1 MPKVVRNPDNILPL
15 TDMQVFASFADDP
28 KIGKDGVF
36 PAEWDSIGMLNDG
49 TEMELNRTID
59 KNKIKGIGFGVVAV
73 TTKAGE
79 LTGSCESLEF
89 NETLEKIAWPE
100 TFMDGDV
107 KIRRHSSTPAR
118 CHVAFVEEKQNGD
131 FLIRATRVK
140 AIATMENLNV
150 SEDPTG
156 KKVDF
161 DFQSD
166 KDKFVFDEYLVKR
179 DGLEK
184 VVDPRQ
190 IRFVDAGVAKAD
202 QYSATA
208 QPAPGGQPANP
219 TPGGNP
225 AQPPAP
231 NPGPANPAPVTP
243 GPGTPG
249 GQPATPQPPA
259 AATVEVKKKIDLPDD
274 ATGGTWTLT
283 VGSETIRDLAF
294 NVTPTTLRSKLQ
306 AVSGLDDVI
315 VQRSGVSDFT
325 IEFTAASALAVT
337 ADGSGLT
344 GAASNT
350 ITVTDAA

>member
-36 PAEWDSIGMLNDG
+36 PAEWDSIGVLNDG

-208 QPAPGGQPANP
+208 QPGPGGQPANP
-219 TPGGNP
+219 APV
-225 AQPPAP
+225 QPPAP
-231 NPGPANPAPVTP
+231 NPGPVTP
-243 GPGTPG
+243 GPG

-315 VQRSGVSDFT
+315 VQRSGASDFT

>member
-36 PAEWDSIGMLNDG
+36 PAEWDSIGVLNDG

-190 IRFVDAGVAKAD
+190 IRCVEAGVAKAD

-208 QPAPGGQPANP
+208 QPGPGGQPANP
-219 TPGGNP
+219 APV
-225 AQPPAP
+225 QPPAP
-231 NPGPANPAPVTP
+231 NPGPVTP
-243 GPGTPG
+243 GPG

-283 VGSETIRDLAF
+283 VGSDTIRDLAF

-315 VQRSGVSDFT
+315 VQRSGASDFT

>member
-36 PAEWDSIGMLNDG
+36 PAEWDSIGVLNDG

-161 DFQSD
+161 DFQPD

-202 QYSATA
+202 QYSASA
-208 QPAPGGQPANP
+208 QPAPGGQPAN
-219 TPGGNP
+219 
-225 AQPPAP
+225 
-231 NPGPANPAPVTP
+231 
-243 GPGTPG
+243 
-249 GQPATPQPPA
+249 PQPPA

-315 VQRSGVSDFT
+315 VQRSGASDFT
-325 IEFTAASALAVT
+325 VEFTAASALAVT

-350 ITVTDAA
+350 ITVTDA

>member
-1 MPKVVRNPDNILPL
+1 M
-15 TDMQVFASFADDP
+15 
-28 KIGKDGVF
+28 
-36 PAEWDSIGMLNDG
+36 
-49 TEMELNRTID
+49 
-59 KNKIKGIGFGVVAV
+59 VAV

-89 NETLEKIAWPE
+89 NATLEKIAWPE

-208 QPAPGGQPANP
+208 QPGPGGQPANP

-225 AQPPAP
+225 VQPPAP

-243 GPGTPG
+243 GPG
-249 GQPATPQPPA
+249 GQPVAPQPPA

-274 ATGGTWTLT
+274 ATGGTWALT

-315 VQRSGVSDFT
+315 VQRSGASDFT

>member
-36 PAEWDSIGMLNDG
+36 PAEWDSIGVLNDG

-179 DGLEK
+179 DELEK
-184 VVDPRQ
+184 VVDHRQ

-274 ATGGTWTLT
+274 ATGGTWALT

-315 VQRSGVSDFT
+315 VQRSGTSDFT

>member
-36 PAEWDSIGMLNDG
+36 PAEWDSIGVLNDG

-89 NETLEKIAWPE
+89 NATLEKIAWPE

-208 QPAPGGQPANP
+208 QPTPGGQPANP

-231 NPGPANPAPVTP
+231 VTP

-249 GQPATPQPPA
+249 GQPVTPQPP

-274 ATGGTWTLT
+274 ATGGTWALT

-315 VQRSGVSDFT
+315 VQRSGASDFT

>member
-36 PAEWDSIGMLNDG
+36 PAEWDSIGVLNDG

-208 QPAPGGQPANP
+208 QPAPGGTPANP
-219 TPGGNP
+219 APV
-225 AQPPAP
+225 QPPAP
-231 NPGPANPAPVTP
+231 NPGPVTP

-249 GQPATPQPPA
+249 GQPVTPQPPA

-274 ATGGTWTLT
+274 ATGGTWALT

-315 VQRSGVSDFT
+315 VQRSGTSDFT

>member
-36 PAEWDSIGMLNDG
+36 PAEWDSIGVLNDG

-225 AQPPAP
+225 APA
-231 NPGPANPAPVTP
+231 TP

-274 ATGGTWTLT
+274 ATGGTWALT
-283 VGSETIRDLAF
+283 VGSETIHDLAF

-315 VQRSGVSDFT
+315 VQRSGTSDFT

>member
-36 PAEWDSIGMLNDG
+36 PAEWDSIGVLNDG

-184 VVDPRQ
+184 IVDPRQ

-208 QPAPGGQPANP
+208 QPKNGGQPANP
-219 TPGGNP
+219 APGGNP
-225 AQPPAP
+225 AQPAAP
-231 NPGPANPAPVTP
+231 NPGPVTP
-243 GPGTPG
+243 GPG

-274 ATGGTWTLT
+274 ATGGAWALT

-315 VQRSGVSDFT
+315 VQRSGTSDFT

>member
-1 MPKVVRNPDNILPL
+1 MN
-15 TDMQVFASFADDP
+15 A
-28 KIGKDGVF
+28 
-36 PAEWDSIGMLNDG
+36 WDHPR
-49 TEMELNRTID
+49 EY
-59 KNKIKGIGFGVVAV
+59 
-73 TTKAGE
+73 GE
-79 LTGSCESLEF
+79 
-89 NETLEKIAWPE
+89 N
-100 TFMDGDV
+100 
-107 KIRRHSSTPAR
+107 
-118 CHVAFVEEKQNGD
+118 
-131 FLIRATRVK
+131 
-140 AIATMENLNV
+140 
-150 SEDPTG
+150 
-156 KKVDF
+156 
-161 DFQSD
+161 
-166 KDKFVFDEYLVKR
+166 
-179 DGLEK
+179 LEK

-219 TPGGNP
+219 TPGGTPANP
-225 AQPPAP
+225 APVQPPAP
-231 NPGPANPAPVTP
+231 NPGPVTP
-243 GPGTPG
+243 GPG
-249 GQPATPQPPA
+249 GQPANPQPPA

-315 VQRSGVSDFT
+315 VQRSGTSDFT
-325 IEFTAASALAVT
+325 VEFTAASALAVT

>member
-36 PAEWDSIGMLNDG
+36 PAEWDSIGVLNDG

-190 IRFVDAGVAKAD
+190 IRCVEAAVAKAD
-202 QYSATA
+202 QDSATA
-208 QPAPGGQPANP
+208 QPGPGGQPANP
-219 TPGGNP
+219 APV
-225 AQPPAP
+225 QPPAP
-231 NPGPANPAPVTP
+231 NPGPVTP
-243 GPGTPG
+243 GPG

-315 VQRSGVSDFT
+315 VQRSGASDFT

>member
-1 MPKVVRNPDNILPL
+1 M
-15 TDMQVFASFADDP
+15 
-28 KIGKDGVF
+28 
-36 PAEWDSIGMLNDG
+36 
-49 TEMELNRTID
+49 
-59 KNKIKGIGFGVVAV
+59 
-73 TTKAGE
+73 
-79 LTGSCESLEF
+79 
-89 NETLEKIAWPE
+89 
-100 TFMDGDV
+100 
-107 KIRRHSSTPAR
+107 
-118 CHVAFVEEKQNGD
+118 
-131 FLIRATRVK
+131 
-140 AIATMENLNV
+140 
-150 SEDPTG
+150 
-156 KKVDF
+156 
-161 DFQSD
+161 
-166 KDKFVFDEYLVKR
+166 
-179 DGLEK
+179 
-184 VVDPRQ
+184 DPRQ

-219 TPGGNP
+219 APGGNP

-243 GPGTPG
+243 GPG
-249 GQPATPQPPA
+249 GQPVTPQPPA

-274 ATGGTWTLT
+274 ATGGTWALT

-315 VQRSGVSDFT
+315 VQRSGASDFT

>member
-36 PAEWDSIGMLNDG
+36 PAEWDSIGVLNDG

-202 QYSATA
+202 QYSASA
-208 QPAPGGQPANP
+208 QPGPGGTPANPTPGGQPANP
-219 TPGGNP
+219 
-225 AQPPAP
+225 
-231 NPGPANPAPVTP
+231 APV
-243 GPGTPG
+243 
-249 GQPATPQPPA
+249 QPPA

-315 VQRSGVSDFT
+315 VQRSGASDFT

-350 ITVTDAA
+350 ITVTDA